1 MKRVALLKPP
11 QQSSSLSYIS
21 LYTNFY
27 NITSSSV
34 VPKKKK
40 KAGGLPS
47 FLLLLSLTPQP
58 SHLKNQQII
67 IDKTLERL
75 CHSVSCPSRHHQSH
89 DCRSSICNSN
99 NNRSLRKSLCCSCC
113 CCKWE
118 RTIHWVLQWASLNL
132 GAVAWVGN
140 DHQNGWHGWW
150 WWSRRMLPFL
160 LWLRRRRRVL
170 RKTQPNQQTKPT
182 EHWNEE
188 VCPAGEGR

>member
-1 MKRVALLKPP
+1 MGCPR
-11 QQSSSLSYIS
+11 
-21 LYTNFY
+21 FY
-27 NITSSSV
+27 C
-34 VPKKKK
+34 
-40 KAGGLPS
+40 
-47 FLLLLSLTPQP
+47 LSLTPQP

-75 CHSVSCPSRHHQSH
+75 CHSVSSCPSRHHQSH

-99 NNRSLRKSLCCSCC
+99 NKRPPEKSLCCCC
-113 CCKWE
+113 CCKWG
-118 RTIHWVLQWASLNL
+118 RMIHWVLQWASLNL

-150 WWSRRMLPFL
+150 WWSRRMLPCL
-160 LWLRRRRRVL
+160 LWLRRGRRVL